1 MGGPNPPAYAV
12 ASGVTAL
19 LRLVPLYTFEG
30 PGHTRPAP
38 HHARTSTMNRTEPE
52 IQMSDE
58 AAPAVLV
65 RAMADAAE
73 ADDSAE
79 AMDAVFDGV
88 QQSEVGPNSDD
99 LSMGFQDAQVE
110 VDSQESEAE
119 KAAKA
124 EAVAAKTAKVISGLT
139 PDRVRQLNDLMHALD
154 MNCNT
159 SVRKVVDG
167 MRSLAMNSE
176 QLWMMLESF
185 DVERA
190 AMREGFGKVT
200 EKGLSAQRVVFKYE
214 KEYRAS
220 ESANRLEELKETNGT
235 LVVLAKEMENPTD
248 DAVQAEW
255 DKLPEHER
263 EARTLAAE
271 YGVGLPRI
279 HTLMQQARDAE
290 ATKRKPQPDVAVLIA
305 RCRKELEENGRK
317 TFDDRIAIARKSES
331 SYTNAI
337 KHLEERFPQRGEYL
351 KATRDIRD
359 ILSGTVAPR
368 PDPAPPPA
376 VSYDDCVKSM
386 NQAQAVADEA
396 AIERDLLQPGSEQ
409 YFMDLH
415 KFNRLRAEVAVMQEP
430 VYMPPVDATVELTG
444 EEAKAAADAAHA
456 ESVHWKES
464 VEATTIRRDA
474 AERAMR
480 RLYLSNE
487 ANRANLDAVSVAYR
501 NAIHKSKF
509 FHNQGLSSAR
519 DAAAAEHEVKS
530 FLSDQWKQA
539 HAKWQRCNS
548 DVTFWREKA
557 EALKPKPKPKPKTVK
572 QRLGESRER
581 VLARAFAY
589 AGRWEPAPYANTAAC
604 QRHRARVEM
613 MDGPPAHVRYVQDE
627 NGRTVPIPTS
637 EYRVTIDTPEVD
649 ARVHAHNERLEAR
662 KMDREK
668 MAQQR
673 EQLQARAKHVIH
685 ESNEKKA
692 IADRIREAEVQ
703 AKKQWFVEN
712 KNTLL
717 AFEEQTRDII
727 GALSKKAVNTFP
739 CLHRKRKNKPE
750 KTMAEPAGGGG
761 MVVHGHP
768 VKRSKTI

>member
-1 MGGPNPPAYAV
+1 
-12 ASGVTAL
+12 
-19 LRLVPLYTFEG
+19 
-30 PGHTRPAP
+30 
-38 HHARTSTMNRTEPE
+38 
-52 IQMSDE
+52 
-58 AAPAVLV
+58 
-65 RAMADAAE
+65 MADAAE

-456 ESVHWKES
+456 ESVHWKGVGGGDDHSTRRGPERGHAPPLPVQRGQPGQPRCS
-464 VEATTIRRDA
+464 FGRVPKRHPQIQVFSQPRLGRVRATR
-474 AERAMR
+474 
-480 RLYLSNE
+480 
-487 ANRANLDAVSVAYR
+487 
-501 NAIHKSKF
+501 
-509 FHNQGLSSAR
+509 
-519 DAAAAEHEVKS
+519 AAAEHRGEV
-530 FLSDQWKQA
+530 LSL
-539 HAKWQRCNS
+539 RP
-548 DVTFWREKA
+548 V
-557 EALKPKPKPKPKTVK
+557 EA
-572 QRLGESRER
+572 
-581 VLARAFAY
+581 
-589 AGRWEPAPYANTAAC
+589 
-604 QRHRARVEM
+604 
-613 MDGPPAHVRYVQDE
+613 GP
-627 NGRTVPIPTS
+627 
-637 EYRVTIDTPEVD
+637 TPSGS
-649 ARVHAHNERLEAR
+649 A
-662 KMDREK
+662 
-668 MAQQR
+668 
-673 EQLQARAKHVIH
+673 
-685 ESNEKKA
+685 A
-692 IADRIREAEVQ
+692 IATSRS
-703 AKKQWFVEN
+703 
-712 KNTLL
+712 
-717 AFEEQTRDII
+717 
-727 GALSKKAVNTFP
+727 GARRP
-739 CLHRKRKNKPE
+739 RR
-750 KTMAEPAGGGG
+750 
-761 MVVHGHP
+761 
-768 VKRSKTI
+768 